1 MGSDATA
8 DRIVIDDHTTASLA
22 DLFSLAGRTAV
33 VTGGGRGIGAATVRR
48 LAEAGATVLAA
59 DLDADAVAAIADDGD
74 GTVVAA
80 SVDITDSAS
89 LAALADRAVAD
100 HGRLDIWVNNAGI
113 YPTTGPAIDAADDFI
128 DRMLQ
133 VNVRGTFAGARE
145 AARRMAGGGVI
156 VNVASTA
163 GFRAAAG
170 ISAYVA
176 SKHAVVGLTKNLA
189 LELAAAGIR
198 VVGVAPGVIDTPGVQ
213 EQLAPLRAAGLDVAA
228 TMNRTLL
235 GRGGQPDD
243 VARVITF
250 LASDLAAW
258 VTGDVVAV
266 DAGALAG

>member
-1 MGSDATA
+1 MIA
-8 DRIVIDDHTTASLA
+8 DHTDRTLIE
-22 DLFSLAGRTAV
+22 LFSLAGRSAV

-48 LAEAGATVLAA
+48 LAEAGASVVAA
-59 DLDADAVAAIADDGD
+59 DLDVAAVEKVAADAPGNVTATAVDVA
-74 GTVVAA
+74 
-80 SVDITDSAS
+80 DSES
-89 LAALADRAVAD
+89 LVALADRAVSEF
-100 HGRLDIWVNNAGI
+100 GGLDVWVNNAGI
-113 YPTTGPAIDAADDFI
+113 YPTTGPAVEATDEFI
-128 DRMLQ
+128 DRMLE

-145 AARRMAGGGVI
+145 AARRMTEGGVI

-189 LELAAAGIR
+189 IELGPVGIR

-213 EQLAPLRAAGLDVAA
+213 EQLAPLKAAGLDVGGRM
-228 TMNRTLL
+228 TRTLL
-235 GRGGQPDD
+235 GRAGQPDD

-266 DAGALAG
+266 DAGALAS